1 MTVSSQ
7 TNLTGIVT
15 IDQWPPMPA
24 PLRRTVAAPELDGC
38 PTIVKFDGAWRIVDK
53 VYAAERK

>member
-1 MTVSSQ
+1 
-7 TNLTGIVT
+7 
-15 IDQWPPMPA
+15 
-24 PLRRTVAAPELDGC
+24 VAAPELDGC